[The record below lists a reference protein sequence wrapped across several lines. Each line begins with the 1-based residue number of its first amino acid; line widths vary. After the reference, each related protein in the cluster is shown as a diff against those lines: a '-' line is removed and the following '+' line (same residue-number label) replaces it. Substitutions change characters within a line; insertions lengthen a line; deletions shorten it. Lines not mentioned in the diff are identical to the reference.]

1 MDLEQLQKRLQW
13 VEDEWRKEKDSIT
26 LLENRLATLEGG
38 LSGVSEQ
45 VKEVSGEITRLAALT
60 TRMNQYDQSLLQI
73 RTENKQQ
80 LDELDKTFKLR
91 NEETEKVRRVETKA
105 LENDLLVIR
114 TSLESLQK
122 IEKSLQARIEE
133 ETRLQRMIEDLRN
146 KTDQVRREEE
156 EYTRT
161 LRLLEDG
168 RRQDS
173 KRLTELQGEVAA
185 LRKRADEQRG
195 QAELMSTNLSKVENR
210 INELTI
216 VETERRDAMTSFLD
230 KQALTQVERDRV
242 WKDWQTRFETIERQ
256 ASDIESQLLK
266 LDTTHRETK
275 RAQAALE
282 DLTQRVERRINE
294 ITEIQRLAEDRF
306 RQEWVTFKA
315 DDQKRWTNYILT
327 QEEQRGEALRQSEK
341 LAEQVTHLGDELQ
354 EVKDLL
360 QQANEQAERRLQAL
374 LAMTHDWVSTY
385 ERTVGRSR

>member
-13 VEDEWRKEKDSIT
+13 VEDEWRKEKDSIA

-45 VKEVSGEITRLAALT
+45 VKEVSGEITRLSALT

-161 LRLLEDG
+161 LRLIEDG